1 MVSGVSPALAV
12 SAFRVVYEDYAACKK
27 RFITWGQNSKSPPK
41 WRITIYQLICHY
53 TSHGMNIHQRTLW
66 KPQISLYLITF
77 SETKPWSSLQFEYTS
92 CDGVL
97 ARRNSHMGRNRK
109 RFHSNSHCGLLELRL
124 ADNKMG
130 EGISNSP
137 TGLSVW
143 TATETVS

>member
-1 MVSGVSPALAV
+1 LING
-12 SAFRVVYEDYAACKK
+12 FRRFAGACCLRSQGRLRRLCRVQETVCYMRTKQQISSK
-27 RFITWGQNSKSPPK
+27 MTDNYLPINMPLYFTWHEYSS
-41 WRITIYQLICHY
+41 
-53 TSHGMNIHQRTLW
+53 RTLW

-97 ARRNSHMGRNRK
+97 RRRNSHMGRNRK

-137 TGLSVW
+137 TGLSV
-143 TATETVS
+143 